1 MDVEVEVKPDE
12 GNENETKEEM
22 MHETEDAGG
31 EAPNDVVREIDV
43 YFASPID
50 PNTRAIKFKVTVKPA
65 SSEFE
70 VDLAVNVDSSNYDC
84 DADPKVQ
91 ITKQTLASSWEP
103 LHTSG
108 YAVEDLGLRQSMQ
121 GLKPRDSKNKK
132 IETGNGEGA
141 VNVEEPKEEK
151 PLAASKKFLKLNPT
165 VAKKKEEAWEAL
177 EKKLNDLLFGG
188 RNGPETFQKHQGLQ
202 GIAKEAVAA
211 ANSIGAFPDELQAI
225 INQFAFNIHGV
236 YVPKSS
242 PDHPQYDPFRNFFFD
257 CLLLQEHVLFFCG
270 TRSAHRSMI
279 SVCVDVLTPHNQT

>member
-91 ITKQTLASSWEP
+91 ITKQDGKPTHSKIGERLL
-103 LHTSG
+103 LHHGNHFTQAG
-108 YAVEDLGLRQSMQ
+108 MLLRTLGLGGNKFCSSDNQCKDSSP
-121 GLKPRDSKNKK
+121 GILKIRK
-132 IETGNGEGA
+132 
-141 VNVEEPKEEK
+141 
-151 PLAASKKFLKLNPT
+151 LKLVMVKVLLMWKSPR
-165 VAKKKEEAWEAL
+165 KKNL
-177 EKKLNDLLFGG
+177 
-188 RNGPETFQKHQGLQ
+188 
-202 GIAKEAVAA
+202 
-211 ANSIGAFPDELQAI
+211 
-225 INQFAFNIHGV
+225 
-236 YVPKSS
+236 
-242 PDHPQYDPFRNFFFD
+242 
-257 CLLLQEHVLFFCG
+257 
-270 TRSAHRSMI
+270 
-279 SVCVDVLTPHNQT
+279 